1 MPWKNSNSR
10 YSTVSIALHWLM
22 LVLLALVYACIEL
35 RGLFPKGSGGRTL
48 IVESH
53 FMLGLTVFVLVW
65 LRLFARSL
73 GPAPQIFP
81 ASPKWQTLL
90 AKLMHWA
97 LYLFMIAMPILGW
110 LVTSAKGNQV
120 MFYGFDLPLLV
131 AQNKDLAKQIQGWHE
146 LGGTLGY
153 WLIGL
158 HAVAGLYHHYVVG
171 DNTLLRMMPKRV
183 NSNTGS

>member
-1 MPWKNSNSR
+1 MPWKNSDSR

-81 ASPKWQTLL
+81 ASPKWQTVL
-90 AKLMHWA
+90 ARLMHWA
-97 LYLFMIAMPILGW
+97 LYIFMITMPILGW

-120 MFYGFDLPLLV
+120 MFYGFDLPRM
-131 AQNKDLAKQIQGWHE
+131 KSCP
-146 LGGTLGY
+146 
-153 WLIGL
+153 
-158 HAVAGLYHHYVVG
+158 
-171 DNTLLRMMPKRV
+171 LLRDCLEKEDFVLSRSMISPLVSVTQSRLCITILPTKMKFSGRSSFGCVIDTSLP
-183 NSNTGS
+183 